1 MKRRLHPY
9 RNTTSTNVPRRL
21 MTPKLPARWRLRAWH
36 RNPAPQSRTAKSAP
50 PKSPQRRR
58 LRAWHQN
65 PAPQSRAAKS
75 APPKS
80 PHRRRLRARHRNPA
94 PQSRV
99 AKSAPPKAHRYRGCM
114 RGTEIRRHSHAWPSR
129 PLPKAHRR
137 RLHAWHRNPAPQ
149 SCIAK
154 SAPPKPKEIEVARVA
169 PKSGTTVTHG
179 QVGPPTTSHNNTE
192 PKSDQRCG
200 GNTHGTKIRHH
211 KHAWPNR
218 PSEKPK
224 NKTKSQ
230 K

>member
-50 PKSPQRRR
+50 PK
-58 LRAWHQN
+58 
-65 PAPQSRAAKS
+65 
-75 APPKS
+75 
-80 PHRRRLRARHRNPA
+80 
-94 PQSRV
+94 
-99 AKSAPPKAHRYRGCM
+99 AHRYRGCV
-114 RGTEIRRHSHAWPSR
+114 RGTKIRHHSHTWPSR
-129 PLPKAHRR
+129 P
-137 RLHAWHRNPAPQ
+137 PQ
-149 SCIAK
+149 
-154 SAPPKPKEIEVARVA
+154 KPTQTEVARVA

-179 QVGPPTTSHNNTE
+179 QVGPPTTSHNDTE

-200 GNTHGTKIRHH
+200 GNACGTEIRHH

-224 NKTKSQ
+224 NKKKSQ